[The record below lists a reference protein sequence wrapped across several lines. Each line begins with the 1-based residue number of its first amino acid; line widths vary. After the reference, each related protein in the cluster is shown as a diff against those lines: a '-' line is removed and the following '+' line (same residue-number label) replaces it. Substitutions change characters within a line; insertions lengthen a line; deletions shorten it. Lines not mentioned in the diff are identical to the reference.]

1 MTMRADNTK
10 EYIEQFIN
18 YIRLELNRSRHTEE
32 AYERDLN
39 QFAERL
45 KESGADYNI
54 TEATMRDIRAW
65 LGELAYE
72 GNSPATL
79 RRKTQSLR
87 AFYKFLIRRSVRKD
101 NPAVDIILAKIPRR
115 LPTFV
120 RESEINKVLDED
132 LSSYN
137 EEYDTGD
144 CISSDDDA
152 LRQRYVEAQD
162 HLALNMLY
170 SLGLR
175 QAELLSIYDSD
186 INMSAREVK
195 VTGKRNKQRILPIP
209 ESLLD
214 EIRSWQ
220 LLRDTYR
227 GTEAKDSPL
236 FPGKN
241 GVMGKT
247 TLYTLVHN
255 RLAETATAKKSPH
268 VLRHSFATTMLNNGA
283 ALDSVREM
291 LGHAS
296 LETTQIYTHLNF
308 SQLKR
313 DYEKAHPRSKGGLR
327 ARQNEDIQNED

>member
-1 MTMRADNTK
+1 MTMGADKTTD
-10 EYIEQFIN
+10 YIGQFII
-18 YIRLELNRSRHTEE
+18 YTRLELNRSRHTVE

-45 KESGADYNI
+45 KERDADYNI
-54 TEATMRDIRAW
+54 AEVSMRDIRAW

-72 GNSPATL
+72 GNAPATL

-87 AFYKFLIRRSVRKD
+87 AFYKFLIRRKVRKD
-101 NPAVDIILAKIPRR
+101 NPAVDIILAKIPRP

-137 EEYDTGD
+137 EGNAGDD
-144 CISSDDDA
+144 CISLDDDA
-152 LRQRYVEAQD
+152 LRQRYVEARD

-195 VTGKRNKQRILPIP
+195 VKGKRNKQRVLPIP

-214 EIRSWQ
+214 EIRAWQ
-220 LLRDTYR
+220 HLRDTYR
-227 GTEAKDSPL
+227 GDGTKDSPL

-255 RLAETATAKKSPH
+255 RLADTASAKKSPH

-283 ALDSVREM
+283 SLDSVREM

-308 SQLKR
+308 AQLKR
-313 DYEKAHPRSKGGLR
+313 DYEKAHPRSKGGLKGC
-327 ARQNEDIQNED
+327 QNEDSQKED